1 MEKGIKWKQDSHMR
15 ENETRTF
22 SYTIQKNKL
31 KWAKDLNIRP
41 EIKKI
46 LEENMGDK
54 FLNIG
59 LGNDFLDSTPV
70 VKARKTKNK
79 QMGLHQTK
87 TLLHSKGDHP

>member
-1 MEKGIKWKQDSHMR
+1 MHET
-15 ENETRTF
+15 ETRTF

-54 FLNIG
+54 FLDIG
-59 LGNDFLDSTPV
+59 LGNDSFGFNPSS
-70 VKARKTKNK
+70 KGKKNK
-79 QMGLHQTK
+79 K
-87 TLLHSKGDHP
+87 